1 MHELSVCQA
10 LIEQVESLAAE
21 HSAVSVSEIV
31 VRIGPLSGVEQ
42 PLLEQAYE
50 IARAG
55 TVAANADLIFEP
67 APLVVHCGDCDQE
80 SAVSQ
85 SRLVCPM
92 CGNWRTTLVSGDEL
106 LLARLELE
114 TQPLLH

>member
-1 MHELSVCQA
+1 MHELAVCQA

-21 HSAVSVSEIV
+21 HRAVSVCEIV

-55 TVAANADLIFEP
+55 TVAAAAHLVLEE
-67 APLVVHCGDCDQE
+67 APLIVHCDDCDHDADVPPNQ
-80 SAVSQ
+80 
-85 SRLVCPM
+85 LVCPL

-114 TQPLLH
+114 APPLLH

>member
-1 MHELSVCQA
+1 MHELAVCQA
-10 LIEQVESLAAE
+10 LLEQVESLAAE
-21 HSAVSVSEIV
+21 HRAVGVTEIV
-31 VRIGPLSGVEQ
+31 VRIGPLSGVEP

-55 TVAANADLIFEP
+55 TVAAAAELVLEP
-67 APLVVHCGDCDQE
+67 APLVVHCDRCDHD
-80 SAVSQ
+80 ADVGTN
-85 SRLVCPM
+85 RLVCPR

-114 TQPLLH
+114 TPTTVH

>member
-1 MHELSVCQA
+1 MHELAVCQA

-21 HSAVSVSEIV
+21 HSAVSVNEIV

-55 TVAANADLIFEP
+55 TVAAAAQLVFED
-67 APLVVHCGDCDQE
+67 APLVVHCGECDRE
-80 SAVSQ
+80 SDVAPSQ
-85 SRLVCPM
+85 LICPV

-114 TQPLLH
+114 TPTLLH

>member
-1 MHELSVCQA
+1 MHELAVCQA

-21 HSAVSVSEIV
+21 HRAVSVCEIV

-55 TVAANADLIFEP
+55 TVAEAAQLVLED
-67 APLVVHCGDCDQE
+67 APLIVHCADCDHD
-80 SAVSQ
+80 ANVPPNK
-85 SRLVCPM
+85 LVCPL

-114 TQPLLH
+114 APPLLH

>member
-21 HSAVSVSEIV
+21 HSAVNVSEIV
-31 VRIGPLSGVEQ
+31 VRIGPLSGIEQ

-55 TVAANADLIFEP
+55 TIAQSAHLVMEE
-67 APLVVHCGDCDQE
+67 APLIVHCDDCNQDADVEPDQ
-80 SAVSQ
+80 
-85 SRLVCPM
+85 LVCPL

-114 TQPLLH
+114 TPTMLH